1 MAELPIALFRQALEQ
16 SSDDQGW
23 SHLGLFG
30 SILLKLR
37 PDFDPRNVNAR
48 YKKLSQ
54 LVRDRSDLFEVEE
67 RVVAGT
73 EAKDIYVRGR

>member
-1 MAELPIALFRQALEQ
+1 MAVLPVALFRQALEQ

-30 SILLKLR
+30 SFLTKQR
-37 PDFDPRNVNAR
+37 PDFDSRNFG

-54 LVRDRSDLFEVEE
+54 LVRDRTDLFEVEE

-73 EAKDIYVRGR
+73 DSKDIYVRGR